1 MPTLWTIGHS
11 NRELNDFLA
20 LLAAEKI
27 ESLADVRRFPGSR
40 RHPHFNR
47 EALSATLQNL
57 GLTYTHFP
65 TLGGRR
71 TVAGVSDP
79 GRTVPEVSDL
89 GHIQTTKNSPW
100 KVAAFAAYADYMLTE
115 DFKAAF
121 QELQTLAAQQRTAI
135 MCAEA
140 LPWRCHRRLIADQ
153 FIAQGWQV
161 LDIIGPNNTKPHELP
176 TFATITV
183 GQVTYPGEPRP
194 LFDD

>member
-1 MPTLWTIGHS
+1 MPTVWTIGHS

-47 EALSATLQNL
+47 EALSATLRDV
-57 GLTYTHFP
+57 GITYTHFP

-71 TVAGVSDP
+71 TAP
-79 GRTVPEVSDL
+79 TE
-89 GHIQTTKNSPW
+89 TTKNSPW
-100 KVAAFAAYADYMLTE
+100 QVPAFAAYADYMLTE

-121 QELQTLAAQQRTAI
+121 HELQTHAAHSRTAI

-140 LPWRCHRRLIADQ
+140 LPWRCHRRLIADVLTSLGYEVRHIRDASEAEVHRLAPPAAIVDGVLTYASPPDQ
-153 FIAQGWQV
+153 QV
-161 LDIIGPNNTKPHELP
+161 EL
-176 TFATITV
+176 
-183 GQVTYPGEPRP
+183 GLE
-194 LFDD
+194 

>member
-1 MPTLWTIGHS
+1 MPVNTIWTIGHS
-11 NRELNDFLA
+11 NRELNNFLA
-20 LLAAEKI
+20 LLAAEHI

-47 EALSATLQNL
+47 EALSAILQNV
-57 GLTYTHFP
+57 GVTYTHFP
-65 TLGGRR
+65 ALGGRR

-79 GRTVPEVSDL
+79 GRNK
-89 GHIQTTKNSPW
+89 TTKNSPW
-100 KVAAFAAYADYMLTE
+100 QVADYADYADYMLTD

-121 QELQTLAAQQRTAI
+121 HELQTLAAHSRTAI

-153 FIAQGWQV
+153 FIAQAWQV

-176 TFATITV
+176 TFATITA
-183 GQVTYPGEPRP
+183 GQVTYPGDPCP